1 MATAWEKTAQDKKH
15 RIAESVPKEWRIEAV
30 PQDDNVMG
38 YAKASGILSNEEL
51 SITESSAV
59 DLVAKMAAGKLT
71 SVAVTT
77 AFCKRAALAQQL
89 VGNHV
94 SAVAGVNEYR
104 QIVPSNSFLRWHLL
118 VPKNLILIIVRLAE
132 SLALCMVFPYP

>member
-1 MATAWEKTAQDKKH
+1 MATSWEKTAQDKKS
-15 RIAESVPKEWRIEAV
+15 RIADSIPKEWRIDII

-38 YAKASGILSNEEL
+38 YAKTSGLLSDEEI

-59 DLVAKMAAGKLT
+59 DLVAKMAAGELT

-89 VGNHV
+89 VGIRYLQWPV
-94 SAVAGVNEYR
+94 LTTCR
-104 QIVPSNSFLRWHLL
+104 RIVPSSSFLR
-118 VPKNLILIIVRLAE
+118 
-132 SLALCMVFPYP
+132 